1 MMFRIRIE
9 LPTGMEKLPDKELV
23 IRIDDDNG
31 LCIRPKSTRSK
42 SDERLLPF
50 MRNITEELLAEGRE
64 RTAETY
70 MSTLRSFKEFMNGKD
85 IAIGNITCDT
95 TKRYEQFLRQKGL
108 SLNTV
113 SFYMRVLRAVYNKA
127 VIKGKAID
135 IKPFRN
141 VYTGIAKTRKRAL
154 TIEALRAM
162 KRLEPKSDA
171 MAFARDMFMFSLY
184 TRGMSFA
191 DMAAL
196 RHSNIRNGELVYT
209 RKKTGQRIRVK
220 WEKCMQDIVERHYSR
235 HKEKVPGNDD
245 FLLPIAKDPETG
257 RQRRYKSVQ
266 CMVNYQL
273 KNIAAILGITN
284 GITMYAARHS
294 WASMAKNMNIPL
306 YVISDSMG
314 HHSQNTTQIYLD
326 TIDSK
331 VIDRA
336 NMKIIKAI

>member
-9 LPTGMEKLPDKELV
+9 LPTGMEKLPDRELV

-141 VYTGIAKTRKRAL
+141 VYTGIAKNPQAGTHH
-154 TIEALRAM
+154 
-162 KRLEPKSDA
+162 
-171 MAFARDMFMFSLY
+171 
-184 TRGMSFA
+184 RGA
-191 DMAAL
+191 
-196 RHSNIRNGELVYT
+196 
-209 RKKTGQRIRVK
+209 
-220 WEKCMQDIVERHYSR
+220 
-235 HKEKVPGNDD
+235 
-245 FLLPIAKDPETG
+245 
-257 RQRRYKSVQ
+257 
-266 CMVNYQL
+266 
-273 KNIAAILGITN
+273 
-284 GITMYAARHS
+284 
-294 WASMAKNMNIPL
+294 
-306 YVISDSMG
+306 
-314 HHSQNTTQIYLD
+314 
-326 TIDSK
+326 
-331 VIDRA
+331 
-336 NMKIIKAI
+336 

>member
-1 MMFRIRIE
+1 
-9 LPTGMEKLPDKELV
+9 
-23 IRIDDDNG
+23 
-31 LCIRPKSTRSK
+31 
-42 SDERLLPF
+42 
-50 MRNITEELLAEGRE
+50 
-64 RTAETY
+64 
-70 MSTLRSFKEFMNGKD
+70 
-85 IAIGNITCDT
+85 
-95 TKRYEQFLRQKGL
+95 
-108 SLNTV
+108 
-113 SFYMRVLRAVYNKA
+113 MRVLRAVYNKA

-245 FLLPIAKDPETG
+245 FLLPIAVDPKTG
-257 RQRRYKSVQ
+257 RLRRYKSVQ
-266 CMVNYQL
+266 WKVNYQL

-314 HHSQNTTQIYLD
+314 HHSQNTTLIYLD
-326 TIDSK
+326 TIDSE

>member
-9 LPTGMEKLPDKELV
+9 LPTGMEKLPDRELV

-127 VIKGKAID
+127 VTKGKAID

-220 WEKCMQDIVERHYSR
+220 WEKCMQD
-235 HKEKVPGNDD
+235 KV
-245 FLLPIAKDPETG
+245 K
-257 RQRRYKSVQ
+257 R
-266 CMVNYQL
+266 
-273 KNIAAILGITN
+273 
-284 GITMYAARHS
+284 
-294 WASMAKNMNIPL
+294 
-306 YVISDSMG
+306 
-314 HHSQNTTQIYLD
+314 
-326 TIDSK
+326 
-331 VIDRA
+331 
-336 NMKIIKAI
+336 

>member
-9 LPTGMEKLPDKELV
+9 LPTGMEKLQDRELV

-127 VIKGKAID
+127 VTKGKAID

-245 FLLPIAKDPETG
+245 FLLPIAVDPKTG
-257 RQRRYKSVQ
+257 RLRRYKSVQ
-266 CMVNYQL
+266 WKVNYQL

-314 HHSQNTTQIYLD
+314 HHSQNTTLIYLD
-326 TIDSK
+326 TIDSE